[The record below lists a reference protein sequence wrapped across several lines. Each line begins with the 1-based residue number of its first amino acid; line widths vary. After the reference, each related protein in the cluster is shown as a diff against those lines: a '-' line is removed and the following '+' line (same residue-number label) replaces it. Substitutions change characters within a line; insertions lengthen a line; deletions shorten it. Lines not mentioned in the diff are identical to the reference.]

1 MNLPI
6 IIVIAAAI
14 VFACLMYFGIKNAQE
29 VDENERP
36 ITKFEPRKV
45 VDLSP
50 PTSINLAKKDVTPVS
65 TKEAVAPK
73 KKKKRY
79 YTKKKPAVA
88 QNAIVEKRPVGRP
101 KKTN

>member
-1 MNLPI
+1 MNYLFI
-6 IIVIAAAI
+6 IPAIAIATFLFLY
-14 VFACLMYFGIKNAQE
+14 FASKNAVE
-29 VDENERP
+29 IKEEKP
-36 ITKFEPRKV
+36 LPKFEPRKV

-79 YTKKKPAVA
+79 YTKKKPVVA
-88 QNAIVEKRPVGRP
+88 KNAPTEKRPVGRP